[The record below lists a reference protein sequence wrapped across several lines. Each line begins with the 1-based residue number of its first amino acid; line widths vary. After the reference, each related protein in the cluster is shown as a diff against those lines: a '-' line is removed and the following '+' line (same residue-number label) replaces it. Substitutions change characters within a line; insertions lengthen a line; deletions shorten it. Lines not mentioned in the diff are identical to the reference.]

1 MGHHKHNLDLDM
13 NLYRDSKFVYLERH
27 IGMSL
32 QELNANIMSKICRI
46 HWQVLANLQSL
57 AMIDPPEFAYAW
69 KKEPGYTVL
78 VRGEVIYII
87 KCTPVQVLVRTTTYC
102 GHELPVSYLNEL
114 CFMIPRSHVL
124 TRHVERVTS
133 FCTSLYPV
141 KYRL

>member
-13 NLYRDSKFVYLERH
+13 NLYRASKFVYLERH

-32 QELNANIMSKICRI
+32 QELNANIMSKIRRI

-57 AMIDPPEFAYAW
+57 AMIDPPKFAYAW

-78 VRGEVIYII
+78 VRGEVVYII